1 MSNLNTNNLNKLKNK
16 SIMNKNNDNKNP
28 INSQNNNDLNSP
40 INIINNNLKKNKKNE
55 PEFIYKIH
63 ADNAHEFIMKSTS
76 RLISNFDI
84 FIIIILTFL
93 MCLCFMKKHIILSFL
108 VIILFLLFGYI
119 KSNTIIEESLLVVR
133 DLGVQ
138 IKTTYLFNRTT
149 SRFIDKSKI
158 GQIIINEGITA
169 FEVNFY
175 LAVLISGADHMEV
188 VYKKLIPKLKILK
201 FIYKESNEILKPNF
215 LKDQLGLL

>member
-1 MSNLNTNNLNKLKNK
+1 MSGLNSNNLNNIKGENIRTNSNENK
-16 SIMNKNNDNKNP
+16 SNTSINNQKNNN
-28 INSQNNNDLNSP
+28 INSRNNNNT
-40 INIINNNLKKNKKNE
+40 KKNRKNE

-84 FIIIILTFL
+84 FLILIFAIL
-93 MCLCFMKKHIILSFL
+93 LILFIKKKQVILCIL
-108 VIILFLLFGYI
+108 VIMFILLFIYV
-119 KSNTIIEESLLVVR
+119 KCNTIIEESLLVVR

-138 IKTTYLFNRTT
+138 IKTTYPFRRTY

-169 FEVNFY
+169 FQVKFY
-175 LAVLISGADHMEV
+175 LAVLISGEDHMEV
-188 VYKKLIPKLKILK
+188 VYKSLIPKLKILK

-215 LKDQLGLL
+215 IKDQLGLI